1 MLNNKDPMYINSKA
15 YLKLLELLRLL
26 MCTGEGETKFDK
38 NYLEDDFLSLLI
50 NLLDECFNKETLY
63 NLLMIL
69 AEISRD
75 HDIRKKLMELQ
86 IFSQLTKFYTDAS
99 GSGNTQLLF
108 HLFILFGRFTREV
121 SFKIQFYESL
131 EIGNNFIGLFE
142 PFKFEN
148 EEFTSLKIK
157 LAVLQII
164 RNTVLNGPSRELRR
178 TLAGAS
184 YLNTMLKNC
193 LEEGDDKLKEYAL
206 DILVSL
212 YDLIAEG
219 AIYIED
225 LLVDFDK
232 IFLSDTEAIQ
242 EKLFLFVS
250 WSLLS
255 NTIGINFI
263 TRNFIIKAIDSGFA
277 AATRGNFTIF
287 QKSYFIIFLVLL
299 RDKKDKWSSNIMS
312 L

>member
-26 MCTGEGETKFDK
+26 MCTGENETKFDK

-69 AEISRD
+69 AEISSD
-75 HDIRKKLMELQ
+75 HAIRKKLMELQ

-99 GSGNTQLLF
+99 GTGNTQLLF
-108 HLFILFGRFTREV
+108 HLFILFGKFTSEV

-164 RNTVLNGPSRELRR
+164 RNTVLNGPSKELRR
-178 TLAGAS
+178 TLAGAN

-193 LEEGDDKLKEYAL
+193 LEEGDDILKEYAL
-206 DILVSL
+206 DILVSM
-212 YDLIAEG
+212 YDLIGEG
-219 AIYIED
+219 VIYIED

-250 WSLLS
+250 
-255 NTIGINFI
+255 
-263 TRNFIIKAIDSGFA
+263 
-277 AATRGNFTIF
+277 
-287 QKSYFIIFLVLL
+287 
-299 RDKKDKWSSNIMS
+299 
-312 L
+312 